1 MTDKTIV
8 KIIKLLRCAFKQAV
22 RWELIGKNPFD
33 NVVLPKTEYKKR
45 DIWNTDTIRKA
56 LDECTDSK
64 LYIAMNLSFACSLRL
79 GEILGLTWDNVHI
92 EDANIAADDAYIF
105 IDKELVRCTKQA
117 IEMLGEKDIYHI
129 FIPLMPNTSTRLV
142 LKKPKVSVA
151 KAQHDAMEKALSDA
165 GFGLQFIPV
174 SPSAVKAE
182 EKAVTKKAEKPKQ
195 SVKEVKPEK
204 AEEPVKAEIKTEAVE
219 AEPEAAPAKAE
230 TEEAPPVTDPLLTVV
245 NNIESGSIKVDEQTG
260 EVIEQQ
266 AAAEDEPTPVSY
278 DKTTPIDEICAVMT
292 LEDAKNY
299 VIDGG
304 PYNGWKVGTLAERRP
319 VKVLEMIIEKYPT
332 EDNILRAATKLI
344 LDSMK

>member
-1 MTDKTIV
+1 MKSDNSAVVYNAESTAAGLNRV
-8 KIIKLLRCAFKQAV
+8 KGFDPLKYVRSTENGAVLDLPYQKLWFRLRHPNGKIRIFIK
-22 RWELIGKNPFD
+22 
-33 NVVLPKTEYKKR
+33 
-45 DIWNTDTIRKA
+45 
-56 LDECTDSK
+56 
-64 LYIAMNLSFACSLRL
+64 NLS
-79 GEILGLTWDNVHI
+79 EK
-92 EDANIAADDAYIF
+92 IAAVEARVYFDRADSEPAANCIISGVDAE
-105 IDKELVRCTKQA
+105 D
-117 IEMLGEKDIYHI
+117 
-129 FIPLMPNTSTRLV
+129 
-142 LKKPKVSVA
+142 KVSVA

-174 SPSAVKAE
+174 NPSAVKAE
-182 EKAVTKKAEKPKQ
+182 EKAVTKKAENPKQ
-195 SVKEVKPEK
+195 PAKEVKPEK
-204 AEEPVKAEIKTEAVE
+204 AEEPVKAEIKTEAVK

-245 NNIESGSIKVDEQTG
+245 NNIENSSIKVDEQTG

>member
-1 MTDKTIV
+1 MKSDNSAVVYNAESTAAGLNRV
-8 KIIKLLRCAFKQAV
+8 KGFDPLKYVRSTENGAVLDLPYQKLWFRLRHPNGKIRIFIK
-22 RWELIGKNPFD
+22 
-33 NVVLPKTEYKKR
+33 
-45 DIWNTDTIRKA
+45 
-56 LDECTDSK
+56 
-64 LYIAMNLSFACSLRL
+64 NLS
-79 GEILGLTWDNVHI
+79 EK
-92 EDANIAADDAYIF
+92 IAAVEARVYFDRADSEPAANCIISGVDAE
-105 IDKELVRCTKQA
+105 D
-117 IEMLGEKDIYHI
+117 
-129 FIPLMPNTSTRLV
+129 
-142 LKKPKVSVA
+142 KVSVA

-165 GFGLQFIPV
+165 GFGLQFISV
-174 SPSAVKAE
+174 NPSAVKAE

-195 SVKEVKPEK
+195 PAKEVKAEK
-204 AEEPVKAEIKTEAVE
+204 AEEPVKAEIKTEAVK
-219 AEPEAAPAKAE
+219 AEPETAPSKAE
-230 TEEAPPVTDPLLTVV
+230 TEEAPPVTDPLLSVV
-245 NNIESGSIKVDEQTG
+245 NNIENSSIKVDEQTG

>member
-1 MTDKTIV
+1 MKSDNSAVVYNAESTAAGLNRV
-8 KIIKLLRCAFKQAV
+8 KGFDPLKYVRSTENGAVLDLPYQKLWFRLRHPNGKIRIFIK
-22 RWELIGKNPFD
+22 
-33 NVVLPKTEYKKR
+33 
-45 DIWNTDTIRKA
+45 
-56 LDECTDSK
+56 
-64 LYIAMNLSFACSLRL
+64 NLS
-79 GEILGLTWDNVHI
+79 EK
-92 EDANIAADDAYIF
+92 IAAVEARVYFDRADSEPAANCIISGVDAE
-105 IDKELVRCTKQA
+105 D
-117 IEMLGEKDIYHI
+117 
-129 FIPLMPNTSTRLV
+129 
-142 LKKPKVSVA
+142 KVSVA

-174 SPSAVKAE
+174 NPSAVKAE

-195 SVKEVKPEK
+195 PVKETKPEK
-204 AEEPVKAEIKTEAVE
+204 AEEPVKAEIKTEPVK
-219 AEPEAAPAKAE
+219 AEPETVPVKVE

-245 NNIESGSIKVDEQTG
+245 NNIENGSIKVDEQTG

-266 AAAEDEPTPVSY
+266 AAAEDEPTSVSY

>member
-1 MTDKTIV
+1 MKSYNSAVVYNAESTAAGLNRV
-8 KIIKLLRCAFKQAV
+8 KGFDPLKYVRSTENGAVLDLPYQKLWFRLRHPNGKIRIFIK
-22 RWELIGKNPFD
+22 
-33 NVVLPKTEYKKR
+33 
-45 DIWNTDTIRKA
+45 
-56 LDECTDSK
+56 
-64 LYIAMNLSFACSLRL
+64 NLSAK
-79 GEILGLTWDNVHI
+79 
-92 EDANIAADDAYIF
+92 IAAVEARVYFDRADSEPAANCIISGVDAE
-105 IDKELVRCTKQA
+105 D
-117 IEMLGEKDIYHI
+117 
-129 FIPLMPNTSTRLV
+129 
-142 LKKPKVSVA
+142 KVSVA

-165 GFGLQFIPV
+165 GFGLQFIPTN
-174 SPSAVKAE
+174 PSAAKSE
-182 EKAVTKKAEKPKQ
+182 ENAVIKKAEKPKQ
-195 SVKEVKPEK
+195 PVKEVKPEK
-204 AEEPVKAEIKTEAVE
+204 AEEPVKAEIKTEAVK

-266 AAAEDEPTPVSY
+266 AAAEGEPTPVSY

>member
-1 MTDKTIV
+1 MKSDNSAVVYNAESTAAGLNRV
-8 KIIKLLRCAFKQAV
+8 KGFDPLKYVRSTENGAVIDLPYQKLWFRLRHPNGKIRIFIK
-22 RWELIGKNPFD
+22 
-33 NVVLPKTEYKKR
+33 
-45 DIWNTDTIRKA
+45 
-56 LDECTDSK
+56 
-64 LYIAMNLSFACSLRL
+64 NLS
-79 GEILGLTWDNVHI
+79 EK
-92 EDANIAADDAYIF
+92 IAAVEARVYFDRADSEPAANCIISGVDAE
-105 IDKELVRCTKQA
+105 D
-117 IEMLGEKDIYHI
+117 
-129 FIPLMPNTSTRLV
+129 
-142 LKKPKVSVA
+142 KVSVA

-165 GFGLQFIPV
+165 GFGLQFISV
-174 SPSAVKAE
+174 NPSGVKAE

-195 SVKEVKPEK
+195 PVKEVKPEK
-204 AEEPVKAEIKTEAVE
+204 AEEPVKAEIKTETVK
-219 AEPEAAPAKAE
+219 AEPETAPVKAE

-245 NNIESGSIKVDEQTG
+245 NNIEGNSIKVDEQTG

>member
-1 MTDKTIV
+1 MKSDNSAVVYNAESTAAGLNRV
-8 KIIKLLRCAFKQAV
+8 KGFDPLKYARNTENGAVLDLPYQKLWFRLRHPNGKIRIFIK
-22 RWELIGKNPFD
+22 
-33 NVVLPKTEYKKR
+33 
-45 DIWNTDTIRKA
+45 
-56 LDECTDSK
+56 
-64 LYIAMNLSFACSLRL
+64 NLS
-79 GEILGLTWDNVHI
+79 EK
-92 EDANIAADDAYIF
+92 IAAVEAMVYFDRADSEPAANCIISGVDAE
-105 IDKELVRCTKQA
+105 D
-117 IEMLGEKDIYHI
+117 
-129 FIPLMPNTSTRLV
+129 
-142 LKKPKVSVA
+142 KVSVA

-174 SPSAVKAE
+174 TPSAAKSTAE
-182 EKAVTKKAEKPKQ
+182 EDAVTKKAEKPKQ
-195 SVKEVKPEK
+195 PVKETKPEK
-204 AEEPVKAEIKTEAVE
+204 AEEPVKAEIKTEPVK
-219 AEPEAAPAKAE
+219 AEPAPVKAE
-230 TEEAPPVTDPLLTVV
+230 ETPPVTDPLLSVV
-245 NNIESGSIKVDEQTG
+245 NNIENGSIKVDEQTG

-266 AAAEDEPTPVSY
+266 AAAEDEPTSVSY

>member
-1 MTDKTIV
+1 MKSDNSAVVYNAESTAAGLNRV
-8 KIIKLLRCAFKQAV
+8 KGFDPLKYVRSTENGAVLDLPYQKLWFRLRHPNGKIRIFIK
-22 RWELIGKNPFD
+22 
-33 NVVLPKTEYKKR
+33 
-45 DIWNTDTIRKA
+45 
-56 LDECTDSK
+56 
-64 LYIAMNLSFACSLRL
+64 NLS
-79 GEILGLTWDNVHI
+79 EK
-92 EDANIAADDAYIF
+92 IAAVEARVYFDRADSEPAANCIISGVDAE
-105 IDKELVRCTKQA
+105 D
-117 IEMLGEKDIYHI
+117 
-129 FIPLMPNTSTRLV
+129 
-142 LKKPKVSVA
+142 KVSVA

-174 SPSAVKAE
+174 NPSAVKAE

-195 SVKEVKPEK
+195 PAKEVKPEK
-204 AEEPVKAEIKTEAVE
+204 AEEPVKAEIKTEAVK

>member
-1 MTDKTIV
+1 MKSDNSAVVYNAESTAAGLNRV
-8 KIIKLLRCAFKQAV
+8 KGFDPLKYVRSTENGAVLDLPYQKLWFRLRHPNGKIRIFIK
-22 RWELIGKNPFD
+22 
-33 NVVLPKTEYKKR
+33 
-45 DIWNTDTIRKA
+45 
-56 LDECTDSK
+56 
-64 LYIAMNLSFACSLRL
+64 NLS
-79 GEILGLTWDNVHI
+79 EK
-92 EDANIAADDAYIF
+92 IAAVEARVYFDRADSEPAANCIISGVDAE
-105 IDKELVRCTKQA
+105 D
-117 IEMLGEKDIYHI
+117 
-129 FIPLMPNTSTRLV
+129 
-142 LKKPKVSVA
+142 KVSVA

-174 SPSAVKAE
+174 NPSAVKAE

-195 SVKEVKPEK
+195 PVKETKPEK
-204 AEEPVKAEIKTEAVE
+204 AEEPVKAEIKTEAVK
-219 AEPEAAPAKAE
+219 AEPETALVKAE
-230 TEEAPPVTDPLLTVV
+230 TEEAPPVTDPLLSVV
-245 NNIESGSIKVDEQTG
+245 NNIENGGIKVDEQTG

-278 DKTTPIDEICAVMT
+278 DKTTPIDEICAMMT

-319 VKVLEMIIEKYPT
+319 VKVLEVIIEKYPT

>member
-1 MTDKTIV
+1 MKSDNSAVVYNAESTAAGLNRV
-8 KIIKLLRCAFKQAV
+8 KGFDPLKYVRSTENGAVLDLPYQKLWFRLRHPNGKIRIFIK
-22 RWELIGKNPFD
+22 
-33 NVVLPKTEYKKR
+33 
-45 DIWNTDTIRKA
+45 
-56 LDECTDSK
+56 
-64 LYIAMNLSFACSLRL
+64 NLS
-79 GEILGLTWDNVHI
+79 EK
-92 EDANIAADDAYIF
+92 IAAVEARVYFDRADSEPAANCIISGVDAE
-105 IDKELVRCTKQA
+105 D
-117 IEMLGEKDIYHI
+117 
-129 FIPLMPNTSTRLV
+129 
-142 LKKPKVSVA
+142 KVSVA

-174 SPSAVKAE
+174 NPSGVKAE

-195 SVKEVKPEK
+195 PVKETKPEK
-204 AEEPVKAEIKTEAVE
+204 AEEPVRAEIKTEPVKAEPAPVKAE
-219 AEPEAAPAKAE
+219 AEE
-230 TEEAPPVTDPLLTVV
+230 TPPVTDPLLSVV
-245 NNIESGSIKVDEQTG
+245 NNIENGSIKVDEQTG

-266 AAAEDEPTPVSY
+266 AATEDEPAPVSY

>member
-1 MTDKTIV
+1 MKSDNSAVVYNAESTAAGLNRV
-8 KIIKLLRCAFKQAV
+8 KGFDPLKYVRSTENGAVLDLPYQKLWFRLRHPNGKIRIFIK
-22 RWELIGKNPFD
+22 
-33 NVVLPKTEYKKR
+33 
-45 DIWNTDTIRKA
+45 
-56 LDECTDSK
+56 
-64 LYIAMNLSFACSLRL
+64 NLS
-79 GEILGLTWDNVHI
+79 EK
-92 EDANIAADDAYIF
+92 IAAVEARVYFDRADSEPAANCIISGVDAE
-105 IDKELVRCTKQA
+105 D
-117 IEMLGEKDIYHI
+117 
-129 FIPLMPNTSTRLV
+129 
-142 LKKPKVSVA
+142 KVSVA

-165 GFGLQFIPV
+165 GFGLQFISV
-174 SPSAVKAE
+174 NPSAVKAE

-195 SVKEVKPEK
+195 PAKEVKPEK
-204 AEEPVKAEIKTEAVE
+204 AEEPVKAEIKTEAVK
-219 AEPEAAPAKAE
+219 AEPEAAPAMAE

-260 EVIEQQ
+260 EVIEQH
-266 AAAEDEPTPVSY
+266 AAAEGEPAPVSY

>member
-1 MTDKTIV
+1 MKSDNSAVVYNAESTAAGLNRV
-8 KIIKLLRCAFKQAV
+8 KGFDPLKYARSTENGAVLDLPYQKLWFRLRHPNGKIRIFIK
-22 RWELIGKNPFD
+22 
-33 NVVLPKTEYKKR
+33 
-45 DIWNTDTIRKA
+45 
-56 LDECTDSK
+56 
-64 LYIAMNLSFACSLRL
+64 NLS
-79 GEILGLTWDNVHI
+79 EK
-92 EDANIAADDAYIF
+92 IAAVEARVYFDRADSEPAANCIISGVDAE
-105 IDKELVRCTKQA
+105 D
-117 IEMLGEKDIYHI
+117 
-129 FIPLMPNTSTRLV
+129 
-142 LKKPKVSVA
+142 KVSVA

-165 GFGLQFIPV
+165 GFGLQFISV
-174 SPSAVKAE
+174 NPSAVKATAE
-182 EKAVTKKAEKPKQ
+182 EETVAKKAEKPKQ
-195 SVKEVKPEK
+195 PVKETKPEK
-204 AEEPVKAEIKTEAVE
+204 AEEPIKAEIKTEAVK
-219 AEPEAAPAKAE
+219 AEPETAPAKAE
-230 TEEAPPVTDPLLTVV
+230 TEEAPPVTDPLLSVV
-245 NNIESGSIKVDEQTG
+245 NNIENGGIKVDEQTG

>member
-1 MTDKTIV
+1 MKSDNSAVVYNAESTAAGLNRV
-8 KIIKLLRCAFKQAV
+8 KGFDPLKYVRSTENGAVLDLPYQKLWFRLRHPNGKIRIFIK
-22 RWELIGKNPFD
+22 
-33 NVVLPKTEYKKR
+33 
-45 DIWNTDTIRKA
+45 
-56 LDECTDSK
+56 
-64 LYIAMNLSFACSLRL
+64 NLS
-79 GEILGLTWDNVHI
+79 EK
-92 EDANIAADDAYIF
+92 IAAVEARVYFDRADSEPAANCIISGVDAE
-105 IDKELVRCTKQA
+105 D
-117 IEMLGEKDIYHI
+117 
-129 FIPLMPNTSTRLV
+129 
-142 LKKPKVSVA
+142 KVSVA

-174 SPSAVKAE
+174 NPSAVKAE
-182 EKAVTKKAEKPKQ
+182 EKAVTKKSEKPKQ
-195 SVKEVKPEK
+195 PAKEVKPEK
-204 AEEPVKAEIKTEAVE
+204 AEEPVKAEIKTEAVK

-266 AAAEDEPTPVSY
+266 AAAEGEPTPVSY

>member
-1 MTDKTIV
+1 MKSDNSAVVYNAESTAAGLNRV
-8 KIIKLLRCAFKQAV
+8 KGFDPSKYVRSTENGAVLDLPYQKLWFRLRHPNGKIRIFIK
-22 RWELIGKNPFD
+22 
-33 NVVLPKTEYKKR
+33 
-45 DIWNTDTIRKA
+45 
-56 LDECTDSK
+56 
-64 LYIAMNLSFACSLRL
+64 NLS
-79 GEILGLTWDNVHI
+79 EK
-92 EDANIAADDAYIF
+92 IAAVEARVYFDRADSEPAANCIISGVDAE
-105 IDKELVRCTKQA
+105 D
-117 IEMLGEKDIYHI
+117 
-129 FIPLMPNTSTRLV
+129 
-142 LKKPKVSVA
+142 KVSVA

-174 SPSAVKAE
+174 NPSAVKAE

-195 SVKEVKPEK
+195 PAKEVKPEK
-204 AEEPVKAEIKTEAVE
+204 AEEPVKAEIKTEAVK

-230 TEEAPPVTDPLLTVV
+230 TEEAPPVTDPLLSVV
-245 NNIESGSIKVDEQTG
+245 NNIENSSIKVDEQTG
-260 EVIEQQ
+260 EVIEQH
-266 AAAEDEPTPVSY
+266 AAAEGEPTPVSY

>member
-1 MTDKTIV
+1 MKSDNSAVVYNAESTAAGLNRV
-8 KIIKLLRCAFKQAV
+8 KGFDPLKYVRSTENGAVLDLPYQKLWFRLRHPNGKIRIFIK
-22 RWELIGKNPFD
+22 
-33 NVVLPKTEYKKR
+33 
-45 DIWNTDTIRKA
+45 
-56 LDECTDSK
+56 
-64 LYIAMNLSFACSLRL
+64 NLS
-79 GEILGLTWDNVHI
+79 EK
-92 EDANIAADDAYIF
+92 IAAVEARVYFDRADSEPAANCIISGVDAE
-105 IDKELVRCTKQA
+105 D
-117 IEMLGEKDIYHI
+117 
-129 FIPLMPNTSTRLV
+129 
-142 LKKPKVSVA
+142 KVSVA

-165 GFGLQFIPV
+165 GFGLQFISV
-174 SPSAVKAE
+174 NPSAVKAE

-195 SVKEVKPEK
+195 PAKEVKPEK
-204 AEEPVKAEIKTEAVE
+204 AEEPVKAEIKTEAVK
-219 AEPEAAPAKAE
+219 AEPETAPAKAE
-230 TEEAPPVTDPLLTVV
+230 TEEAPPVTDPLLSVV
-245 NNIESGSIKVDEQTG
+245 NNIENSSIKVDEQTG
-260 EVIEQQ
+260 EVIEQH

>member
-1 MTDKTIV
+1 MKSDNSAVVYNAESTAAGLNRV
-8 KIIKLLRCAFKQAV
+8 KGFDPLKYVRSTENGAVLDLPYQKLWFRLRHPNGKIRIFIKNLSEKIAAV
-22 RWELIGKNPFD
+22 EARVYFD
-33 NVVLPKTEYKKR
+33 R
-45 DIWNTDTIRKA
+45 
-56 LDECTDSK
+56 TDSEPAANC
-64 LYIAMNLSFACSLRL
+64 IISGVDA
-79 GEILGLTWDNVHI
+79 
-92 EDANIAADDAYIF
+92 ED
-105 IDKELVRCTKQA
+105 
-117 IEMLGEKDIYHI
+117 
-129 FIPLMPNTSTRLV
+129 
-142 LKKPKVSVA
+142 KVSVA

-165 GFGLQFIPV
+165 GFGLQFISV
-174 SPSAVKAE
+174 NPSAVKAE
-182 EKAVTKKAEKPKQ
+182 EKALTKKAEKPKQ
-195 SVKEVKPEK
+195 PAKEVKPEK
-204 AEEPVKAEIKTEAVE
+204 AEEPVKAEIKTEAVK

-260 EVIEQQ
+260 EVIEQH
-266 AAAEDEPTPVSY
+266 AAAEGEPAPVSY

>member
-1 MTDKTIV
+1 MKSDNSAVVYNAESTAAGLNRV
-8 KIIKLLRCAFKQAV
+8 KGFDPLKYVRSTENGAVLDLPYQKLWFRLRHPNGKIRIFIK
-22 RWELIGKNPFD
+22 
-33 NVVLPKTEYKKR
+33 
-45 DIWNTDTIRKA
+45 
-56 LDECTDSK
+56 
-64 LYIAMNLSFACSLRL
+64 NLSEKITAVEARVYFDRADSEPAANCIIS
-79 GEILGLTWDNVHI
+79 GVDA
-92 EDANIAADDAYIF
+92 ED
-105 IDKELVRCTKQA
+105 
-117 IEMLGEKDIYHI
+117 
-129 FIPLMPNTSTRLV
+129 
-142 LKKPKVSVA
+142 KVSVA

-165 GFGLQFIPV
+165 GFGLQFISV
-174 SPSAVKAE
+174 NPSGVKAE

-195 SVKEVKPEK
+195 PVKEVKPEK
-204 AEEPVKAEIKTEAVE
+204 AEEPVKAEIKTEAVK

-245 NNIESGSIKVDEQTG
+245 NNIENSSIKVDEQTG

>member
-1 MTDKTIV
+1 MKSDNSAVVYNAESTAAGLNRV
-8 KIIKLLRCAFKQAV
+8 KGFDPLKYVRSTENGAVLDLPYQKLWFRLRHPNGKIRIFIK
-22 RWELIGKNPFD
+22 
-33 NVVLPKTEYKKR
+33 
-45 DIWNTDTIRKA
+45 
-56 LDECTDSK
+56 
-64 LYIAMNLSFACSLRL
+64 NLS
-79 GEILGLTWDNVHI
+79 EK
-92 EDANIAADDAYIF
+92 IAAVEARVYFDRADSEPAANCIISGVDAE
-105 IDKELVRCTKQA
+105 D
-117 IEMLGEKDIYHI
+117 
-129 FIPLMPNTSTRLV
+129 
-142 LKKPKVSVA
+142 KVSVA

-165 GFGLQFIPV
+165 GFGLQFISV
-174 SPSAVKAE
+174 NPSAVKAE

-195 SVKEVKPEK
+195 PAKEVKPEK
-204 AEEPVKAEIKTEAVE
+204 AEEPVKAEIKTEAVK

-230 TEEAPPVTDPLLTVV
+230 TEEVPPVTDPLLSVV

-260 EVIEQQ
+260 EVIEQH
-266 AAAEDEPTPVSY
+266 AAAEGEPAPVSY

>member
-1 MTDKTIV
+1 MKSDNSAVVYNAESTAAGLNRV
-8 KIIKLLRCAFKQAV
+8 KGFDPLKYVRSTENGAVLDLPYQKLWFRLRHPNGKIRIFIK
-22 RWELIGKNPFD
+22 
-33 NVVLPKTEYKKR
+33 
-45 DIWNTDTIRKA
+45 
-56 LDECTDSK
+56 
-64 LYIAMNLSFACSLRL
+64 NLS
-79 GEILGLTWDNVHI
+79 EK
-92 EDANIAADDAYIF
+92 IAAVEARVYFDRADSEPAANCIISGVDAE
-105 IDKELVRCTKQA
+105 D
-117 IEMLGEKDIYHI
+117 
-129 FIPLMPNTSTRLV
+129 
-142 LKKPKVSVA
+142 KVSVA

-165 GFGLQFIPV
+165 GFGLQFISV
-174 SPSAVKAE
+174 NPSAVKAE

-195 SVKEVKPEK
+195 PTKEVKPEK
-204 AEEPVKAEIKTEAVE
+204 AEEPVKAEIKTEAVK

>member
-1 MTDKTIV
+1 MKSDNSAVVYNAESTAAGLNRV
-8 KIIKLLRCAFKQAV
+8 KGFDPLKYVRSTENGAVLDLPYQKLWFRLRHPNGKIRIFIK
-22 RWELIGKNPFD
+22 
-33 NVVLPKTEYKKR
+33 
-45 DIWNTDTIRKA
+45 
-56 LDECTDSK
+56 
-64 LYIAMNLSFACSLRL
+64 NLS
-79 GEILGLTWDNVHI
+79 EK
-92 EDANIAADDAYIF
+92 IAAVEARVYFDRADSEPAANCIISGVDAE
-105 IDKELVRCTKQA
+105 D
-117 IEMLGEKDIYHI
+117 
-129 FIPLMPNTSTRLV
+129 
-142 LKKPKVSVA
+142 KVSVA

-165 GFGLQFIPV
+165 GFGLQFISV
-174 SPSAVKAE
+174 NPSGVKAE

-195 SVKEVKPEK
+195 PAKEVKPEK
-204 AEEPVKAEIKTEAVE
+204 AEEPVKAEIKTEAVK

-245 NNIESGSIKVDEQTG
+245 NTIENSSIKVDEQTG

>member
-1 MTDKTIV
+1 MKSDNSAVVYNAESTAAGLNRV
-8 KIIKLLRCAFKQAV
+8 KGFDPLKYVRSTENGAVLDLPYQKLWFRLRHPNGKIRIFIK
-22 RWELIGKNPFD
+22 
-33 NVVLPKTEYKKR
+33 
-45 DIWNTDTIRKA
+45 
-56 LDECTDSK
+56 
-64 LYIAMNLSFACSLRL
+64 NLS
-79 GEILGLTWDNVHI
+79 EK
-92 EDANIAADDAYIF
+92 IAAVEARVYFDRADSEPAANCIISGVDAE
-105 IDKELVRCTKQA
+105 D
-117 IEMLGEKDIYHI
+117 
-129 FIPLMPNTSTRLV
+129 
-142 LKKPKVSVA
+142 KVSVA

-165 GFGLQFIPV
+165 GFGLQFISV
-174 SPSAVKAE
+174 NPSAAKAE

-195 SVKEVKPEK
+195 PAKEVKPEK
-204 AEEPVKAEIKTEAVE
+204 AEAPVKAEIKTEAVK

-230 TEEAPPVTDPLLTVV
+230 TEEAPPITDPLLTVV

-266 AAAEDEPTPVSY
+266 AAAEDEPTSVSY

>member
-1 MTDKTIV
+1 MKSDNSAVVYNAESTAAGLNRV
-8 KIIKLLRCAFKQAV
+8 KGFDPLKYVRSTENGAVLDLPYQKLWFRLRHPNGKIRIFIK
-22 RWELIGKNPFD
+22 
-33 NVVLPKTEYKKR
+33 
-45 DIWNTDTIRKA
+45 
-56 LDECTDSK
+56 
-64 LYIAMNLSFACSLRL
+64 NLS
-79 GEILGLTWDNVHI
+79 EK
-92 EDANIAADDAYIF
+92 IAAVEARVYFDRADSEPAANCIISGVDAE
-105 IDKELVRCTKQA
+105 D
-117 IEMLGEKDIYHI
+117 
-129 FIPLMPNTSTRLV
+129 
-142 LKKPKVSVA
+142 KVSVA

-165 GFGLQFIPV
+165 GFGLQFISV
-174 SPSAVKAE
+174 NPSAVKAE

-195 SVKEVKPEK
+195 PAKEVKPEK
-204 AEEPVKAEIKTEAVE
+204 AEEPVKAEIKTEAVK

-230 TEEAPPVTDPLLTVV
+230 TEEAPPVTDPLLSVV
-245 NNIESGSIKVDEQTG
+245 NSIENNSIKVDEQTG

-266 AAAEDEPTPVSY
+266 AAAEGEPAPVSY

-292 LEDAKNY
+292 LENAKNY

>member
-1 MTDKTIV
+1 MKSYNSAVVYNAESTAAGLNRV
-8 KIIKLLRCAFKQAV
+8 KGFDPLKYVRSTENGAVLDLPYQKLWFRLRHPNGKIRIFIK
-22 RWELIGKNPFD
+22 
-33 NVVLPKTEYKKR
+33 
-45 DIWNTDTIRKA
+45 
-56 LDECTDSK
+56 
-64 LYIAMNLSFACSLRL
+64 NLS
-79 GEILGLTWDNVHI
+79 EK
-92 EDANIAADDAYIF
+92 IAAVEARVYFDRADSEPAANCIISGVDAE
-105 IDKELVRCTKQA
+105 D
-117 IEMLGEKDIYHI
+117 
-129 FIPLMPNTSTRLV
+129 
-142 LKKPKVSVA
+142 KVSVA

-174 SPSAVKAE
+174 NPSAAKSE
-182 EKAVTKKAEKPKQ
+182 ENAVIKKAEKPKQ
-195 SVKEVKPEK
+195 PAKEVKPEK
-204 AEEPVKAEIKTEAVE
+204 AEESVKAEIKTEAVK
-219 AEPEAAPAKAE
+219 AEPETAPANAE

>member
-1 MTDKTIV
+1 MKSDNSAVVYNAESTAAGLNRV
-8 KIIKLLRCAFKQAV
+8 KGFDPLKYVRSTENGAVLDLPYQKLWFRLRHPNGKIRIFIK
-22 RWELIGKNPFD
+22 
-33 NVVLPKTEYKKR
+33 
-45 DIWNTDTIRKA
+45 
-56 LDECTDSK
+56 
-64 LYIAMNLSFACSLRL
+64 NLS
-79 GEILGLTWDNVHI
+79 EK
-92 EDANIAADDAYIF
+92 IAAVEARVYFDRADSEPAANCIISGVDAE
-105 IDKELVRCTKQA
+105 D
-117 IEMLGEKDIYHI
+117 
-129 FIPLMPNTSTRLV
+129 
-142 LKKPKVSVA
+142 KVSVA

-165 GFGLQFIPV
+165 GFGLQFISV
-174 SPSAVKAE
+174 NPSGVKAE

-195 SVKEVKPEK
+195 PAKEVKPEK
-204 AEEPVKAEIKTEAVE
+204 AEESAKTTETPESKAEIKTEAVKT
-219 AEPEAAPAKAE
+219 EPETAPAKAE

-266 AAAEDEPTPVSY
+266 AATEDEPTSVSY
-278 DKTTPIDEICAVMT
+278 DKTTPIDEICAVIT

-304 PYNGWKVGTLAERRP
+304 PYNGWKVGTLTERRP

>member
-1 MTDKTIV
+1 MKSDNSAVVYNAESTAAGLNRV
-8 KIIKLLRCAFKQAV
+8 KGFDPLKYVRSTENGAVLDLPYQKLWFRLRHPNGKIRIFIK
-22 RWELIGKNPFD
+22 
-33 NVVLPKTEYKKR
+33 
-45 DIWNTDTIRKA
+45 
-56 LDECTDSK
+56 
-64 LYIAMNLSFACSLRL
+64 NLS
-79 GEILGLTWDNVHI
+79 EK
-92 EDANIAADDAYIF
+92 IAAVEARVYFDRADSEPAANCI
-105 IDKELVRCTKQA
+105 ISGVDSE
-117 IEMLGEKDIYHI
+117 D
-129 FIPLMPNTSTRLV
+129 
-142 LKKPKVSVA
+142 KVSVA

-165 GFGLQFIPV
+165 VFGLQFIPV
-174 SPSAVKAE
+174 NPSAAKSE
-182 EKAVTKKAEKPKQ
+182 ENAVIKKAEKPKQ
-195 SVKEVKPEK
+195 PAKEVKPEK
-204 AEEPVKAEIKTEAVE
+204 AEEPVKAEIKTEAVK
-219 AEPEAAPAKAE
+219 AEPETAPAKAE

>member
-1 MTDKTIV
+1 MKSDNSAVVYNAESTAAGLNRV
-8 KIIKLLRCAFKQAV
+8 KGFDPLKYVRSTENGAVLDLPYQKLWFRLRHPNGKIRIFIK
-22 RWELIGKNPFD
+22 
-33 NVVLPKTEYKKR
+33 
-45 DIWNTDTIRKA
+45 
-56 LDECTDSK
+56 
-64 LYIAMNLSFACSLRL
+64 NLS
-79 GEILGLTWDNVHI
+79 EK
-92 EDANIAADDAYIF
+92 IAAVEARVYFDRADSEPAANCIISGVDAE
-105 IDKELVRCTKQA
+105 D
-117 IEMLGEKDIYHI
+117 
-129 FIPLMPNTSTRLV
+129 
-142 LKKPKVSVA
+142 KVSVA

-165 GFGLQFIPV
+165 GFGLQFISV
-174 SPSAVKAE
+174 NPSGVKAE

-195 SVKEVKPEK
+195 PAKEVKPEK
-204 AEEPVKAEIKTEAVE
+204 AEEPVKAEIKTEAVK

-260 EVIEQQ
+260 EVIDQQ

>member
-1 MTDKTIV
+1 MKSDNSAVVYNAESPAAGLNRV
-8 KIIKLLRCAFKQAV
+8 KGFDPLKYVRSTENGAVLDLPYQKLWFRLRHPNGKIRIFIK
-22 RWELIGKNPFD
+22 
-33 NVVLPKTEYKKR
+33 
-45 DIWNTDTIRKA
+45 
-56 LDECTDSK
+56 
-64 LYIAMNLSFACSLRL
+64 NLS
-79 GEILGLTWDNVHI
+79 EK
-92 EDANIAADDAYIF
+92 IAAVEARVYFDRADSEPAANCIISGVDAE
-105 IDKELVRCTKQA
+105 D
-117 IEMLGEKDIYHI
+117 
-129 FIPLMPNTSTRLV
+129 
-142 LKKPKVSVA
+142 KVSVA

-165 GFGLQFIPV
+165 GFGLQFISV
-174 SPSAVKAE
+174 NPSGVKAE

-195 SVKEVKPEK
+195 PAKEVKPEK
-204 AEEPVKAEIKTEAVE
+204 AEEPVKAEIKTEAVK

-266 AAAEDEPTPVSY
+266 AAAEDEPAPVSY

>member
-1 MTDKTIV
+1 MKSDNSAVVYNAESTAAGLNRV
-8 KIIKLLRCAFKQAV
+8 KGFDPLKYVRSTENGAVLDLPYQKLWFRLRHPNGKIRIFIK
-22 RWELIGKNPFD
+22 
-33 NVVLPKTEYKKR
+33 
-45 DIWNTDTIRKA
+45 
-56 LDECTDSK
+56 
-64 LYIAMNLSFACSLRL
+64 NLS
-79 GEILGLTWDNVHI
+79 EK
-92 EDANIAADDAYIF
+92 IAAVEARVYFDRADSEPAANCIISGVDAE
-105 IDKELVRCTKQA
+105 D
-117 IEMLGEKDIYHI
+117 
-129 FIPLMPNTSTRLV
+129 
-142 LKKPKVSVA
+142 KVSVA

-165 GFGLQFIPV
+165 GFGLQFISV
-174 SPSAVKAE
+174 NPSAVKAE
-182 EKAVTKKAEKPKQ
+182 ENVVTKKAEKPKQ
-195 SVKEVKPEK
+195 PAKEVKPEK
-204 AEEPVKAEIKTEAVE
+204 AEEPVKAEIKTETVKAK
-219 AEPEAAPAKAE
+219 PETAPVKAE

-266 AAAEDEPTPVSY
+266 AAAEGEPTPVSY

>member
-1 MTDKTIV
+1 MKSDNSAVVYNAESTAAGLNRV
-8 KIIKLLRCAFKQAV
+8 KGFDPLKYVRSTENGAVLDLPYQKLWFRLRHPNGKIRIFIK
-22 RWELIGKNPFD
+22 
-33 NVVLPKTEYKKR
+33 
-45 DIWNTDTIRKA
+45 
-56 LDECTDSK
+56 
-64 LYIAMNLSFACSLRL
+64 NLSER
-79 GEILGLTWDNVHI
+79 
-92 EDANIAADDAYIF
+92 IAAVEARVYFDRADSEPAANCIISGVDAE
-105 IDKELVRCTKQA
+105 D
-117 IEMLGEKDIYHI
+117 
-129 FIPLMPNTSTRLV
+129 
-142 LKKPKVSVA
+142 KVSVA

-165 GFGLQFIPV
+165 GFGLQFISV
-174 SPSAVKAE
+174 NPSGVKAE

-195 SVKEVKPEK
+195 PAKEVKPEK
-204 AEEPVKAEIKTEAVE
+204 AEEPVKAEIKTEAVK
-219 AEPEAAPAKAE
+219 AEPEAAPVKAE

-266 AAAEDEPTPVSY
+266 AAAEDEPAPVSY

>member
-1 MTDKTIV
+1 MKSDNSAVVYNAESTAAGLNRV
-8 KIIKLLRCAFKQAV
+8 KGFDPLKYVRSTENGAVLDLPYQKLWFRLRHPNGKIRIFIK
-22 RWELIGKNPFD
+22 
-33 NVVLPKTEYKKR
+33 
-45 DIWNTDTIRKA
+45 
-56 LDECTDSK
+56 
-64 LYIAMNLSFACSLRL
+64 NLS
-79 GEILGLTWDNVHI
+79 EK
-92 EDANIAADDAYIF
+92 IAAVEARVYFDRADSEPAANCIISGVDAE
-105 IDKELVRCTKQA
+105 D
-117 IEMLGEKDIYHI
+117 
-129 FIPLMPNTSTRLV
+129 
-142 LKKPKVSVA
+142 KVSVA

-165 GFGLQFIPV
+165 GFGLQFISV
-174 SPSAVKAE
+174 NPSGVKAE

-195 SVKEVKPEK
+195 PAKEVKPEK
-204 AEEPVKAEIKTEAVE
+204 AEEPVKAEIKTEAVK
-219 AEPEAAPAKAE
+219 AEPETAPAKAE

-319 VKVLEMIIEKYPT
+319 VKVLEVIIEKYPT

>member
-1 MTDKTIV
+1 MKSDNSAVVYNAESTAAGLNRV
-8 KIIKLLRCAFKQAV
+8 KGFDPLKYVRSTENGAVLDLPYQKLWFRLRHPNGKIRIFIK
-22 RWELIGKNPFD
+22 
-33 NVVLPKTEYKKR
+33 
-45 DIWNTDTIRKA
+45 
-56 LDECTDSK
+56 
-64 LYIAMNLSFACSLRL
+64 NLS
-79 GEILGLTWDNVHI
+79 EK
-92 EDANIAADDAYIF
+92 IAAVEARVYFDRADSEPAANCIISGVDAE
-105 IDKELVRCTKQA
+105 D
-117 IEMLGEKDIYHI
+117 
-129 FIPLMPNTSTRLV
+129 
-142 LKKPKVSVA
+142 KVSVA

-165 GFGLQFIPV
+165 GFGLQFISV
-174 SPSAVKAE
+174 NPSAVKAE

-195 SVKEVKPEK
+195 PAKEVKPEK
-204 AEEPVKAEIKTEAVE
+204 AEEPVNAEIKTEAVK

-230 TEEAPPVTDPLLTVV
+230 TEEAPPVTDPLLSVV
-245 NNIESGSIKVDEQTG
+245 NNIENSSIKVDEQTG

-266 AAAEDEPTPVSY
+266 AAAEDEPTSVSY

>member
-1 MTDKTIV
+1 MKSDNSAVVYNAESTAAGLNRV
-8 KIIKLLRCAFKQAV
+8 KGFDPLKYVRSTENGAVLDLPYQKLWFRLRHPNGKIRIFIK
-22 RWELIGKNPFD
+22 
-33 NVVLPKTEYKKR
+33 
-45 DIWNTDTIRKA
+45 
-56 LDECTDSK
+56 
-64 LYIAMNLSFACSLRL
+64 NLS
-79 GEILGLTWDNVHI
+79 EK
-92 EDANIAADDAYIF
+92 IAAVEARVYFDRADSEPAANCIISGVDAE
-105 IDKELVRCTKQA
+105 D
-117 IEMLGEKDIYHI
+117 
-129 FIPLMPNTSTRLV
+129 
-142 LKKPKVSVA
+142 KVSVA
-151 KAQHDAMEKALSDA
+151 KAQHDAMEEALSDA
-165 GFGLQFIPV
+165 GFGLQFISV
-174 SPSAVKAE
+174 NPSAVKAE

-195 SVKEVKPEK
+195 PAKEVKPEK
-204 AEEPVKAEIKTEAVE
+204 AEESAKTTETPEPKAEIKTETVK
-219 AEPEAAPAKAE
+219 AEPETAPAKAE

-260 EVIEQQ
+260 EVIEQH
-266 AAAEDEPTPVSY
+266 AAAEGEPTPVSY

>member
-1 MTDKTIV
+1 MKSDNSAVVYNAESTAAGLNRV
-8 KIIKLLRCAFKQAV
+8 KGFDPLKYVRSTENGAVLDLPYQKLWFRLRHPNGKIRIFIK
-22 RWELIGKNPFD
+22 
-33 NVVLPKTEYKKR
+33 
-45 DIWNTDTIRKA
+45 
-56 LDECTDSK
+56 
-64 LYIAMNLSFACSLRL
+64 NLS
-79 GEILGLTWDNVHI
+79 EK
-92 EDANIAADDAYIF
+92 IAAVEARVYFDRADSEPAANCI
-105 IDKELVRCTKQA
+105 ISGVDTE
-117 IEMLGEKDIYHI
+117 D
-129 FIPLMPNTSTRLV
+129 
-142 LKKPKVSVA
+142 KVSVA

-174 SPSAVKAE
+174 NPSAVKATAE
-182 EKAVTKKAEKPKQ
+182 EDAVTKKAEKPKQ
-195 SVKEVKPEK
+195 PVKEVKPEK
-204 AEEPVKAEIKTEAVE
+204 AEEPVKAEIKTEAVK

-245 NNIESGSIKVDEQTG
+245 NNIENSSIKVDEQTG

-266 AAAEDEPTPVSY
+266 AAAEGEPAPVSY

>member
-1 MTDKTIV
+1 MKSDNSAVVYNAESTAAGLNRV
-8 KIIKLLRCAFKQAV
+8 KGFDPSKYVRSTENGAVLDLPYQKLWFRLRHPNGKIRIFIK
-22 RWELIGKNPFD
+22 
-33 NVVLPKTEYKKR
+33 
-45 DIWNTDTIRKA
+45 
-56 LDECTDSK
+56 
-64 LYIAMNLSFACSLRL
+64 NLS
-79 GEILGLTWDNVHI
+79 EK
-92 EDANIAADDAYIF
+92 IAAVEARVYFDRADSEPAANCIISGVDAE
-105 IDKELVRCTKQA
+105 D
-117 IEMLGEKDIYHI
+117 
-129 FIPLMPNTSTRLV
+129 
-142 LKKPKVSVA
+142 KVSVA

-165 GFGLQFIPV
+165 GFGLQFISV
-174 SPSAVKAE
+174 NPSAAKSE

-195 SVKEVKPEK
+195 PAKEVKPEK
-204 AEEPVKAEIKTEAVE
+204 AEEPVKAEIKTEAVK
-219 AEPEAAPAKAE
+219 AEHETAPAKAE
-230 TEEAPPVTDPLLTVV
+230 SEEAPPVTDPLLTVV

-260 EVIEQQ
+260 EVIEQH
-266 AAAEDEPTPVSY
+266 AAAEGEPSPVSY

>member
-1 MTDKTIV
+1 MKSDNSAVVYNAESTAAGLNRV
-8 KIIKLLRCAFKQAV
+8 KGFDPLKYVRSTENGAVLDLPYQKLWFRLRHPNGKIRIFIK
-22 RWELIGKNPFD
+22 
-33 NVVLPKTEYKKR
+33 
-45 DIWNTDTIRKA
+45 
-56 LDECTDSK
+56 
-64 LYIAMNLSFACSLRL
+64 NLS
-79 GEILGLTWDNVHI
+79 EK
-92 EDANIAADDAYIF
+92 IAAVEARVYFDRADSEPAANCIISGVDAE
-105 IDKELVRCTKQA
+105 D
-117 IEMLGEKDIYHI
+117 
-129 FIPLMPNTSTRLV
+129 
-142 LKKPKVSVA
+142 KVSVA

-165 GFGLQFIPV
+165 GFGLQFISV
-174 SPSAVKAE
+174 NPSAVKAE

-195 SVKEVKPEK
+195 PAKEVKPEK
-204 AEEPVKAEIKTEAVE
+204 AEEPVKAEIKTEAGK
-219 AEPEAAPAKAE
+219 AEPETAPAKAE

>member
-1 MTDKTIV
+1 MKSDNSAVVYNAESTAAGLNRV
-8 KIIKLLRCAFKQAV
+8 KGFDPLKYARSTENGAVLDLPYQKLWFRLRHPNGKIRIFIK
-22 RWELIGKNPFD
+22 
-33 NVVLPKTEYKKR
+33 
-45 DIWNTDTIRKA
+45 
-56 LDECTDSK
+56 
-64 LYIAMNLSFACSLRL
+64 NLS
-79 GEILGLTWDNVHI
+79 EK
-92 EDANIAADDAYIF
+92 IAAVEARVYFDRADSEPAANCIISGVDAE
-105 IDKELVRCTKQA
+105 D
-117 IEMLGEKDIYHI
+117 
-129 FIPLMPNTSTRLV
+129 
-142 LKKPKVSVA
+142 KVSVA

-165 GFGLQFIPV
+165 GFGLQFISV
-174 SPSAVKAE
+174 NPSAVKAE

-195 SVKEVKPEK
+195 PAKEVKPEK
-204 AEEPVKAEIKTEAVE
+204 AEEPVKAEIKTEAVK
-219 AEPEAAPAKAE
+219 AEPETAPAKAE

-245 NNIESGSIKVDEQTG
+245 NNIENSSIKVDEQTG

>member
-1 MTDKTIV
+1 MKSDNSAVVYNAESTAAGLNRV
-8 KIIKLLRCAFKQAV
+8 KGFDPLKYVRSTENGAVLDLPYQKLWFRLRHPNGKIRIFIK
-22 RWELIGKNPFD
+22 
-33 NVVLPKTEYKKR
+33 
-45 DIWNTDTIRKA
+45 
-56 LDECTDSK
+56 
-64 LYIAMNLSFACSLRL
+64 NLS
-79 GEILGLTWDNVHI
+79 EK
-92 EDANIAADDAYIF
+92 IAAVEARVYFDRADSEPAANCIISGVDAE
-105 IDKELVRCTKQA
+105 D
-117 IEMLGEKDIYHI
+117 
-129 FIPLMPNTSTRLV
+129 
-142 LKKPKVSVA
+142 KVSVA

-165 GFGLQFIPV
+165 GFGLQFISV
-174 SPSAVKAE
+174 NPSAVKAE
-182 EKAVTKKAEKPKQ
+182 EKAVIKKAEKPKQ
-195 SVKEVKPEK
+195 PAKEVKPEK
-204 AEEPVKAEIKTEAVE
+204 AEEPVKAEIKTEAVK
-219 AEPEAAPAKAE
+219 AEPETAPVKAE

-266 AAAEDEPTPVSY
+266 AAAEDEPAPVSY

>member
-1 MTDKTIV
+1 MKSDNSAVVYNAESTAAGLNRV
-8 KIIKLLRCAFKQAV
+8 KGFDPLKYARNTENGAVLDLPYQKLWFRLRHPNGKIRIFIK
-22 RWELIGKNPFD
+22 
-33 NVVLPKTEYKKR
+33 
-45 DIWNTDTIRKA
+45 
-56 LDECTDSK
+56 
-64 LYIAMNLSFACSLRL
+64 NLS
-79 GEILGLTWDNVHI
+79 EK
-92 EDANIAADDAYIF
+92 IAAVEAMVYFDRADSEPAANCIISGVDAE
-105 IDKELVRCTKQA
+105 D
-117 IEMLGEKDIYHI
+117 
-129 FIPLMPNTSTRLV
+129 
-142 LKKPKVSVA
+142 KVSVA

-165 GFGLQFIPV
+165 GFGLQFISV
-174 SPSAVKAE
+174 NPSAVKAE

-195 SVKEVKPEK
+195 PAKEVKPEK
-204 AEEPVKAEIKTEAVE
+204 AEKSVKAEIKTEAVK
-219 AEPEAAPAKAE
+219 AEPETAPAKAE

-266 AAAEDEPTPVSY
+266 AAAEDEPTSVSY